1 MKVWFVFEII
11 QLIFERLAVNF
22 GYFTVLN
29 LQTNYINMSTFSRNI
44 DFKVCSSIKIGFEIS
59 LFDLANKEIQHKMEK
74 KNYTFFTLFLCVT
87 YPYSQGRKIIYL
99 PAICLHSHTEQ

>member
-11 QLIFERLAVNF
+11 QLIFERLAINF

-44 DFKVCSSIKIGFEIS
+44 DFKVCSSIKIGF
-59 LFDLANKEIQHKMEK
+59 
-74 KNYTFFTLFLCVT
+74 
-87 YPYSQGRKIIYL
+87 
-99 PAICLHSHTEQ
+99 